1 MTEWWSSLDMLE
13 KIYWSIALISSLFFA
28 FIVLMTFLGG
38 DVDDAGTPDA
48 EIDSDTGIGF
58 QFFTV
63 KNLVGFFTVFS
74 WAGLACIHA
83 DMSTTSTIIVSVI
96 CGAIMM
102 VLMALLFFGMSK
114 MAESGT
120 LNMNNAVGCIGE
132 VYLPIKKERESIG
145 KIQIK
150 VQGSLRELE
159 ALTDEKF
166 DLERGTV
173 IKVLAIISEEIL
185 LVEKL
190 KK

>member
-1 MTEWWSSLDMLE
+1 MTEWWNSLEMLE
-13 KIYWSIALISSLFFA
+13 KIYWTIAIISSLFFVFIA
-28 FIVLMTFLGG
+28 FMTFLGG

-48 EIDSDTGIGF
+48 EIDADTGIGF

-63 KNLVGFFTVFS
+63 KNLVGFFTVFAWS
-74 WAGLACIHA
+74 GLACIHA
-83 DMSTTSTIIVSVI
+83 DFNTSVTVIVSIV

-102 VLMALLFFGMSK
+102 VIMALLFYAMSK
-114 MAESGT
+114 MVESGT
-120 LNMNNAVGCIGE
+120 LEIKNAINSIGE
-132 VYLPIKKERESIG
+132 VYLPIKKERETIG

-150 VQGSLRELE
+150 VQGALRELE
-159 ALTDEKF
+159 ALTDEPF

-173 IKVLAIISEEIL
+173 IKVIDVISDEIL